1 MSSSVA
7 AVIEQLPCNDAA
19 EIQLD
24 VGAIPPSPSRVGLGP
39 LTSFARRHR
48 ASLFD
53 GALVVGVAL
62 AALFYCYKIAVFGG
76 SAANKLELNEILLVS
91 LIFFAGLVLFAAR
104 RLAEQARETRRR
116 VVAEHEVLK
125 AAAAL
130 RSAHRIAQLGGWR
143 YDCATQRV
151 SFSSELVEMIGGDT
165 ELDHAEAVDLW
176 IEEDRDPFD
185 LLLKDAAAC
194 GKPFSFE
201 GRLVDPDGA
210 TRWMRVTGEP
220 VFEHG
225 RCVAM
230 QGASQDIT
238 DWRASMDR
246 LQTSEQAAH
255 RAAAVMSAFL
265 ATMSHEL
272 RTPLN
277 GVLGMAQIMAMG
289 ELSNKQRERLGIVQ
303 ASGENLLGLL
313 NNLLDLSQIE
323 AGEVELED
331 GVIDAQTLA
340 DDARAMGTL
349 LQGKDVNLTVSLAPN
364 ARGLWAG
371 DPGRIRQI
379 LHNLVDNAV
388 KFTEQGSIGVD
399 LSRDGDRLVMRV
411 QDTGIGIP
419 AASLP
424 YVFDR
429 FVQADASVTRR
440 FGGSGLGLAIC
451 RDLVAM
457 MHGDIR
463 VESIEGAGATFVASL
478 PLESVGPGA
487 APAPSVAAPLAERLH
502 LLVTEAQRL
511 QALVSA
517 QESRPPAP
525 DAAEQRRPAKAG

>member
-1 MSSSVA
+1 MSSRVTP
-7 AVIEQLPCNDAA
+7 VIEQHPCNDAA
-19 EIQLD
+19 E
-24 VGAIPPSPSRVGLGP
+24 VGTGFATSGQARSRLASLKSFVG
-39 LTSFARRHR
+39 RHR
-48 ASLFD
+48 ASLLD

-62 AALFYCYKIAVFGG
+62 AALIYCYKVAVFGG
-76 SAANKLELNEILLVS
+76 SGANKLELDEMLLVS
-91 LIFFAGLVLFAAR
+91 VIFFAGLVLFALR

-125 AAAAL
+125 TAAAL

-143 YDCATQRV
+143 YDCATRRV
-151 SFSSELVEMIGGDT
+151 SFSSELVDMVGGGP
-165 ELDHAEAVDLW
+165 ELDHAEAVGLW
-176 IEEDRDPFD
+176 IEADRDPFASR
-185 LLLKDAAAC
+185 LEDAVER
-194 GKPFSFE
+194 GEPFSFE
-201 GRLVDPDGA
+201 GRIVGPDGA
-210 TRWMRVTGEP
+210 TRWMRVNGEP
-220 VFEHG
+220 MLEHG
-225 RCVAM
+225 RCVVM
-230 QGASQDIT
+230 HGASQDIT
-238 DWRASMDR
+238 DWRASMER
-246 LQTSEQAAH
+246 LQASQQAAH
-255 RAAAVMSAFL
+255 QATAVMSSFL

-277 GVLGMAQIMAMG
+277 GVLGMSQVMAMG
-289 ELSNKQRERLGIVQ
+289 ELSDKQRERLALIQ
-303 ASGENLLGLL
+303 ASGEHLLGLL

-323 AGEVELED
+323 AGEVELKA

-340 DDARAMGTL
+340 DDALAMGARL
-349 LQGKDVNLTVSLAPN
+349 HGEDVSLTVRLAPN

-371 DPGRIRQI
+371 DPARVRQV
-379 LHNLVDNAV
+379 LHNLIDNAV
-388 KFTEQGSIGVD
+388 KFTERGSIGVE

-463 VESIEGAGATFVASL
+463 VESVEGAGTTFVVSL
-478 PLESVGPGA
+478 PLGSAEPGA
-487 APAPSVAAPLAERLH
+487 APAAAAPLAERLH
-502 LLVTEAQRL
+502 RLVTEAQRL

-517 QESRPPAP
+517 HESRPPAP
-525 DAAEQRRPAKAG
+525 DAAGQRLAS